1 MLGVITF
8 GCMADEKPLTI
19 KVPED
24 IHQAFLIKSLTEKP
38 KRSMKDRLVA
48 FMASQVGMQYEPPV
62 DRRKLK
68 HKEREALDRKES
80 APPPKG
86 KKR

>member
-19 KVPED
+19 KVPEE

-38 KRSMKDRLVA
+38 KRSMKERLVE
-48 FMASQVGMQYEPPV
+48 FMASQVGMKPPANI
-62 DRRKLK
+62 DRRRLTR
-68 HKEREALDRKES
+68 KEREELERREA
-80 APPPKG
+80 APKG